1 MATYFNTHN
10 CRLSVINSNGNDE
23 VKRLLKIFYLFIN
36 HSIGFGTLD
45 LEDFNL
51 SQTIKNAT
59 EFSFVEFC
67 PDL

>member
-1 MATYFNTHN
+1 MEFVTALNVTTQ
-10 CRLSVINSNGNDE
+10 
-23 VKRLLKIFYLFIN
+23 
-36 HSIGFGTLD
+36 D

-67 PDL
+67 CIFVNNEQV